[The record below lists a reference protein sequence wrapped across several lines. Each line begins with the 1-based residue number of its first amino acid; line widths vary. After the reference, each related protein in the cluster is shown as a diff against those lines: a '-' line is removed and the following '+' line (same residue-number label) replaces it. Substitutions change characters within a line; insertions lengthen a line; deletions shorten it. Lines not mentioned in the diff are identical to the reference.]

1 MRTSRPVNNISIC
14 FYQRFFFFVVLVG
27 NIDESPEK
35 KTSFKQKRI
44 SVNTIFAQDSVNKI
58 FAQDE
63 DLWGGKKTKKTVTVG
78 SFR

>member
-1 MRTSRPVNNISIC
+1 MRTTRLVNKISIC

-27 NIDESPEK
+27 YRRKPPK
-35 KTSFKQKRI
+35 KSSFKQKRI

-63 DLWGGKKTKKTVTVG
+63 DLWGGKKN
-78 SFR
+78 